1 MKLYHG
7 STNIVEQPKIIK
19 GDKFL
24 DFGFGFYTTTSEEQ
38 ALRWAKIKKKRTK
51 SETSYLNIYEID
63 EATLSDKSFSVL
75 YFNEPSRQW
84 LEFVIANRRGAIT
97 HSHDFVKGPVA
108 NDMLYRTFTLY
119 ESGVLTLQ
127 ETINRLKVHELFDQL
142 SFHTEKAL
150 KNLKFIEVKTTVGAD
165 L

>member
-7 STNIVEQPKIIK
+7 STDIVEQPGIIK

-51 SETSYLNIYEID
+51 SENSYLNIYEIN
-63 EATLSDKSFSVL
+63 ENVFSDKSLSVL
-75 YFNEPSRQW
+75 HFSEPSQEW

-97 HSHDFVKGPVA
+97 HNHDFVKGPVA
-108 NDMLYRTFTLY
+108 NDTLYRTFTLY

-127 ETINRLKVHELFDQL
+127 ETISRLKVHELFDQL

-150 KNLKFIEVKTTVGAD
+150 ANLKFIEVK
-165 L
+165 